1 MKFSIRLLYLYL
13 FSFIGLLI
21 MVIGCVRLVQ
31 LGIKVFIFAGA
42 DAMPYYVMPTPVTID
57 GKTANPS
64 KEEQDAQKKANEEEN
79 TRQRQR
85 EVAESVAMILVGTP
99 LYLYHWLTIKKE

>member
-21 MVIGCVRLVQ
+21 MVIGCIRLVQ
-31 LGIKVFIFAGA
+31 LGIKVYVFAGA
-42 DAMPYYVMPTPVTID
+42 DAMPYYAMSPVVMD
-57 GKTANPS
+57 GKTVS
-64 KEEQDAQKKANEEEN
+64 QTKEELDAQKKANEEEN
-79 TRQRQR
+79 KRQRQR